1 MAVVNLDT
9 ATRLDIICR
18 KGDTFDLT
26 IDFGQDVTSGSVGTW
41 KMDIRD
47 SDEGTAGPGSGGT
60 AAVIWENNGTTYF
73 TASGNEL
80 RIQASGTSTWGSGVY
95 VYDLQTNNNGVVK
108 TWLYGTFT
116 INEDVTV

>member
-9 ATRLDIICR
+9 ASRLDIICR

-26 IDFGQDVTSGSVGTW
+26 IDFGQDVTSSAVGTW

-47 SDEGTAGPGSGGT
+47 SDQGLSGPINGTTP
-60 AAVIWENNGTTYF
+60 VEWENNGTTYF
-73 TASGNEL
+73 TATGNEL
-80 RIQASGTSTWGSGVY
+80 RIQASSTSNWSSGVY
-95 VYDLQTNNNGVVK
+95 VYDLQTTNNGVVK